1 LPQSE
6 STSSTETTEP
16 IVVEE
21 VESSTGD
28 LQVKYDIYKDT
39 ELEDYESVVVGLAGG
54 EQLNVPLRIEKT
66 KCIRGKMIVVGRA
79 SQRTVDKMAERYS
92 ATTGP

>member
-1 LPQSE
+1 LPQSG
-6 STSSTETTEP
+6 STSSTETTET

-39 ELEDYESVVVGLAGG
+39 ELEDYESAVVGLAGG

-66 KCIRGKMIVVGRA
+66 KCTRGKMIVVGRA
-79 SQRTVDKMAERYS
+79 SQRTVDKM
-92 ATTGP
+92 TGP